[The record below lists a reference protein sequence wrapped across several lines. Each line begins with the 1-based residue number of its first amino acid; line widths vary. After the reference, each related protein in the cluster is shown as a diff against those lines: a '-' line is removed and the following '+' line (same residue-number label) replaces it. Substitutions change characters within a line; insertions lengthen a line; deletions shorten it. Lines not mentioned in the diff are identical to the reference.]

1 MRVRTL
7 GVVACAALLIPL
19 ISPGAAAA
27 DGYSD
32 SFFRPA
38 PTGEPG
44 DVLNSRKEFLPH
56 FPGSEVDQMVFRST
70 DSHDKPTTGA
80 ATLIRPPGMREN
92 APIFTYDH
100 FINALS
106 SDCQPSASFRARDL
120 EAQLLGATMAI
131 TNLALARGWAVLLPD
146 HEGPDAAYGANI
158 QGGRITLDA
167 IRAATSA
174 KYRTE
179 HSETAVVGYSGGSG
193 PAYFAASQ
201 QPEYAPDVNL
211 AGAAVGGFPADYAE
225 QIEFGFRGIG
235 PKPGAPLGTIVALGL
250 SREYPEMDIHGKFHD
265 RGKAYANSIK
275 DACTQSLLASAVQVP
290 DLPAVT
296 NLSIDELLSDPD
308 IRPVLERESAV
319 NAPTPD
325 APLYL
330 WQSPNDGML
339 PYEPVRRVAGKN
351 CAEGTPTTF
360 SAASGT
366 DHLTVAVAGI
376 PAVLDWVDGRFA
388 GKPAPSNCNGSPF
401 SPFGS

>member
-7 GVVACAALLIPL
+7 GIAACAALLIPL
-19 ISPGAAAA
+19 ISPGAAGAKGYT
-27 DGYSD
+27 DG
-32 SFFRPA
+32 FFHPA

-56 FPGSEVDQMVFRST
+56 FPGSEVYQMVFRST
-70 DSHDKPTTGA
+70 NSHDEPTVGA
-80 ATLIRPPGMREN
+80 ATLIRPPGMRDN

-106 SDCQPSASFRARDL
+106 SDCQPTASFRTPEW
-120 EAQLLGATMAI
+120 EAQLLGATMTI

-146 HEGPDAAYGANI
+146 HEGPNAAYGANI

-167 IRAATSA
+167 IRAATSP

-179 HSETAVVGYSGGSG
+179 HSKSAVVGYSGGSG
-193 PAYFAASQ
+193 PAYFTAAQ

-211 AGAAVGGFPADYAE
+211 VGAAVGGFPADYAE
-225 QIEFGFRGIG
+225 QLEFGFQGAG
-235 PKPGAPLGTIVALGL
+235 PKPGAPLGTIVAMGL
-250 SREYPEMDIHGKFHD
+250 SREYPEMDIQGKFHD
-265 RGKAYANSIK
+265 RGKAYANSVK
-275 DACTQSLLASAVQVP
+275 GACTQSLIASAVQVP
-290 DLPAVT
+290 DLSAVT
-296 NLSIDELLSDPD
+296 DLSKDELISDPD

-319 NAPTPD
+319 NAPTPK
-325 APLYL
+325 APLYI

-351 CAEGTPTTF
+351 CAAGNPTMF

-376 PAVLDWVDGRFA
+376 PAVLDWTANRFA
-388 GKPAPSNCNGSPF
+388 GKPAPSNCNGNS
-401 SPFGS
+401 SSLFGS